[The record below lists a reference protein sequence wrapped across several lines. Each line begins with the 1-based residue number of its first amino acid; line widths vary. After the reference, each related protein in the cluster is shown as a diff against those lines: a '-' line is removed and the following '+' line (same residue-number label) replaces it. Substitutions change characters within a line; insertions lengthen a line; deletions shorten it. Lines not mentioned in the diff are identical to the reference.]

1 MLIAAQ
7 TVIQYWI
14 NNICSTNQSML
25 LQLTSSKKKEE
36 QVTIS
41 LKKSNDIGCQ

>member
-25 LQLTSSKKKEE
+25 LQLTSSKKKRG
-36 QVTIS
+36 TGDNKP
-41 LKKSNDIGCQ
+41 KKK